1 MICKNVDATVT
12 AEKTDGL
19 TLPKLLGEGETPI
32 TVCFVCSGNTCRS
45 PMAEAM
51 LNYLGKGKYRAVSA
65 GTNAFNGDSIAE
77 NAALAL
83 ERAGVPSVEPHDY
96 KNHRSSEIKFSDIVH
111 SDMLVGMTSRHTFQL
126 ISAFPEY
133 AEKMRFMPYDIPDP
147 FMQSEAVYDKCLEM
161 ITVGLRELFPDISA
175 E

>member
-1 MICKNVDATVT
+1 MGDLKELEIT
-12 AEKTDGL
+12 APSVPDGAVE
-19 TLPKLLGEGETPI
+19 LPL

-45 PMAEAM
+45 PMAEAV

-65 GTNAFNGDSIAE
+65 GTSACDGDAITE

-83 ERAGVPSVEPHDY
+83 ERMGIPSEGSHDY
-96 KNHRSSEIKFSDIVH
+96 RSHRARSVRYSDIVH
-111 SDMLVGMTSRHTFQL
+111 ADMIVGMTSRHTLQL

-133 AEKMRFMPYDIPDP
+133 AEKIRSMPEEVPDP
-147 FMQSEAVYDKCLEM
+147 FMYGEVVYDRCLRL
-161 ITVGLRELFPDISA
+161 ITDGIKELFALDGG

>member
-1 MICKNVDATVT
+1 MEIMEKKST
-12 AEKTDGL
+12 AEAVLPGADGA
-19 TLPKLLGEGETPI
+19 TEAPF

-45 PMAEAM
+45 PMAEAV

-65 GTNAFNGDSIAE
+65 GTSACDGDGITE

-83 ERAGVPSVEPHDY
+83 ERFGIPSEGSHDY
-96 KNHRSSEIKFSDIVH
+96 LSHRARSVRYSDIAH
-111 SDMLVGMTSRHTFQL
+111 ADMIVGMTSRHTLQL

-133 AEKMRFMPYDIPDP
+133 AEKIRTMPEEIPDP
-147 FMQSEAVYDKCLEM
+147 FMYGEVVYDRCLRM
-161 ITVGLRELFPDISA
+161 ITKGIVELFAVTDG